1 MSTGPV
7 LDGRAIA
14 KGVREQVKARVEQ
27 LGARGISPRCAIVL
41 LEGDEPGRLYAEQI
55 KKSGE
60 PLGVHVELRQLPANA
75 TTNDV
80 LVAVAEAVDDKHV
93 HGIMVQ
99 RPLPPHL
106 DAERIAEEIDP
117 RKDVDGAHPYNQ
129 GLLVAGETFLVPAT
143 AAAVM
148 ELLHQPQ
155 VGSLDGARAVVL
167 GRSAVVGRPVALL
180 LTAANATVTICHS
193 HTKDVSAVT
202 READILVA
210 AVGRP
215 RFVVK
220 EMVKHGAVVIDV
232 GTNFVDGH
240 FVGDVDYEGVLPVA
254 RLLTPVPGGV
264 GPVTTAVLLRSVVEA
279 AERSR

>member
-1 MSTGPV
+1 MSQAQV

-14 KGVREQVKARVEQ
+14 KAVREEVKGRVDRLRE
-27 LGARGISPRCAIVL
+27 RNVIPRCAIVL

-55 KKSGE
+55 AKSAA
-60 PLGVHVELRQLPANA
+60 PLGVQIDIRQLPSEAS
-75 TTNDV
+75 TNDV
-80 LVAVAEAVDDKHV
+80 VVAVAEAVDDKQIQA
-93 HGIMVQ
+93 IMVQ
-99 RPLPPHL
+99 RPLPAHL

-129 GLLVAGETFLVPAT
+129 GLLVAGETFFVPAT

-148 ELLHQPQ
+148 ELLRQPQ
-155 VGSLDGARAVVL
+155 VGPLDGARAVVL

-180 LTAANATVTICHS
+180 LTAADATVTICHS
-193 HTKDVSAVT
+193 HTKGLPAIA
-202 READILVA
+202 REGEILVA
-210 AVGRP
+210 AVGHP
-215 RFVVK
+215 RFVTA
-220 EMVKHGAVVIDV
+220 EMVKPGATVIDV
-232 GTNFVDGH
+232 GTNFIDGH
-240 FVGDVDYEGVLPVA
+240 FVGDVDHDAVAAIA